1 MYLAPRKSAEATVA
15 RASLWGRTSG
25 SRLSVTVTC
34 PTRSSRTCPTRP
46 FFTPDTRTGS
56 PSFRP
61 LMFLNTTST
70 GIAFDT
76 IERPVSQNMKPVNT
90 TKPTS
95 TRAPTVTSRLYVTS
109 TRLLTFL
116 TFGLDQCLLEIALQ
130 ELQHR
135 RILGREDLLRRADGA
150 DLRLPQ
156 ERHPV
161 RHPERAPHVVRH
173 HHARHP
179 QLVAQPLD
187 QPVDHVGVHGIEP
200 RGRLVVQQ
208 ILGLPRDGPRDPHAL
223 LHPARQ
229 LRRQLGRHVRKEVHE
244 PQALEHPV
252 LAKLRVV
259 IARLVGNAEPDVLG
273 HAHRVEQRAVLEH
286 VPDLAAQRCK
296 LLAPELGHVQPVHD
310 HVARI
315 GSQQAVDHFQG
326 DALPHAGGTE
336 QRDGLAVLYLE
347 RHAVQ
352 HHVLEK
358 PLVDVQQLDHFATS
372 NSLVVSASSIRIATD
387 AATTAVV
394 VARPTPSAPCW
405 VLKPR

>member
-1 MYLAPRKSAEATVA
+1 MYLAPRKSAEATMA
-15 RASLWGRTSG
+15 RASWCGRTSG
-25 SRLSVTVTC
+25 SRFNVTVTC

-70 GIAFDT
+70 GIAFET

-116 TFGLDQCLLEIALQ
+116 RFGLDQRHLAIALQ

-135 RILGREDLLRRADGA
+135 RELGRHSRREIHQ
-150 DLRLPQ
+150 PQ
-156 ERHPV
+156 AFRHPV
-161 RHPERAPHVVRH
+161 
-173 HHARHP
+173 
-179 QLVAQPLD
+179 VA
-187 QPVDHVGVHGIEP
+187 
-200 RGRLVVQQ
+200 
-208 ILGLPRDGPRDPHAL
+208 ILP
-223 LHPARQ
+223 
-229 LRRQLGRHVRKEVHE
+229 
-244 PQALEHPV
+244 
-252 LAKLRVV
+252 VV
-259 IARLVGNAEPDVLG
+259 IARLVGDAQPDVLG

-286 VPDLAAQRCK
+286 VADLGAQLGQ
-296 LLAPELGHVQPVHD
+296 LLAPERRHVQPVHD
-310 HVARI
+310 HVARV
-315 GSQQAVDHFQG
+315 GPQQAVDHLQG
-326 DALPHAGGTE
+326 DALPHPGGAE
-336 QRDGLAVLYLE
+336 QRHRLAVLHLE

-352 HHVLEK
+352 HHVLEE
-358 PLVDVQQLDHFATS
+358 PLVDVEQLDHFATS
-372 NSLVVSASSIRIATD
+372 RSFVMSASSIRIDTD
-387 AATTAVV
+387 ADTTAVV